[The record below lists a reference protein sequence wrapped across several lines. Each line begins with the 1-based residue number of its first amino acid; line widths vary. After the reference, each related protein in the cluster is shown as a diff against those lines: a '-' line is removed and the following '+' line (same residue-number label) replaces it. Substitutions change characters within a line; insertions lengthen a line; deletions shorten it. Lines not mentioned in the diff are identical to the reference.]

1 MKDSLSTCHKM
12 LVKAVVA
19 GSTPIILTSKRTTR
33 TKRFLRPPCVDR
45 VETKGKG
52 KRGWTESRKGA
63 KVGARKEP

>member
-1 MKDSLSTCHKM
+1 
-12 LVKAVVA
+12 
-19 GSTPIILTSKRTTR
+19 
-33 TKRFLRPPCVDR
+33 